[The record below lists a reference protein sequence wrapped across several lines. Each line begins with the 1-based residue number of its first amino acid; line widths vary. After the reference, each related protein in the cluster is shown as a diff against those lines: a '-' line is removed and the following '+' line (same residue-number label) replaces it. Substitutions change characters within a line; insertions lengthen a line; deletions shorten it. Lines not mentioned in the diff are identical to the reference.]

1 MGASRYRRHRIRLT
15 ANRYQPELGL
25 GVGCAAAGSAGGG
38 LLRKVTRLMSDEKI
52 REWISSCGD
61 AKQLKVFAENAAI
74 RGRLDLRNEALKRS
88 WAFEGLNHSDAL
100 HRDFYAMLN
109 AYEHYLFEKH
119 GRNLKAQYTRRAL
132 ANKGVIGTLND
143 WALAPKPTEGFKRL
157 VEANLAAFT
166 G

>member
-1 MGASRYRRHRIRLT
+1 
-15 ANRYQPELGL
+15 
-25 GVGCAAAGSAGGG
+25 
-38 LLRKVTRLMSDEKI
+38 MSDEKI

-88 WAFEGLNHSDAL
+88 WALEGLNHSDAL

-166 G
+166 GECVVVRHASRFSEPIVAAAKKRLAEFGVTNCGQP